1 MDILERINELRTL
14 RGWSIYKLA
23 EEAGITQSTLSNMF
37 SRKTLPSISTLN
49 QLCDAFQISLSEFFN
64 ENSELDE
71 ETQYI
76 VSMYKKLDKR
86 DKQIVK
92 KIIESF

>member
-23 EEAGITQSTLSNMF
+23 EEAGMTQSTLSNMF